1 MENINKNVAV
11 WRGSNTPPTIYHLW
25 IKEDNSQWL
34 YKDTGWVNVN
44 EEIQGDLQDIYEVL
58 YTQHSQVSLSVS
70 PTIIEKGI
78 PTNITARWSTKFNN
92 EEIAS
97 NSLTLKSGGTVLAN
111 SGTTYSESIDDSKKY
126 DLTVTLQYGINK
138 NVSSTVNAY
147 YPMYFGSSA
156 DSTITDVI
164 QFTKQ
169 PIKSSPNGNY
179 SLSVQNNQYV
189 WLCVPSNM
197 NINKV
202 TSRGFDVPMEDSIT
216 VTVPGKDKY
225 KCYRSQNTFKAGVFN
240 FTIV

>member
-25 IKEDNSQWL
+25 IKEDNSRWL

-92 EEIAS
+92 EEIAP
-97 NSLTLKSGGTVLAN
+97 NSLTLKSGGTVLAS

-197 NINKV
+197 RINKV
-202 TSRGFDVPMEDSIT
+202 TSSGFDVPMESPIN
-216 VTVPGKDKY
+216 VVSKDTY
-225 KCYRSQNTFKAGVFN
+225 KCYRSSNTFKAGMFN
-240 FTIV
+240 FTIS

>member
-92 EEIAS
+92 EEITP
-97 NSLTLKSGGTVLAN
+97 NSLTLKSGDKVLAS
-111 SGTTYSESIDDSKKY
+111 SGTTYSESINDSKKY
-126 DLTVTLQYGINK
+126 DLTVTLQYGISK
-138 NVSSTVNAY
+138 TVSSTVNAY

-156 DSTITDVI
+156 DSTITDVT

-197 NINKV
+197 RINKV
-202 TSRGFDVPMEDSIT
+202 TSSGFDVPMEPPINVVS
-216 VTVPGKDKY
+216 KDTY
-225 KCYRSQNTFKAGVFN
+225 KCYRSSNTFKAGMFN
-240 FTIV
+240 FTIS